1 MELKINKPKD
11 AKDVNYKYN
20 LDKYFEE
27 ISDCTY
33 TTQELIILNDM
44 YKEIKKLRAEIEE
57 IKGGK

>member
-11 AKDVNYKYN
+11 ARDVDYKHN

>member
-20 LDKYFEE
+20 LDEYFEE

-33 TTQELIILNDM
+33 TTQELIILNDV

-57 IKGGK
+57 IKGSK